1 MKAHELRSLTDGEL
15 LTKLDEAYEELLNL
29 RFNTAIGQQ
38 RNYNQTKT
46 VKRDIARI
54 KTILRERRLAAEL
67 E

>member
-29 RFNTAIGQQ
+29 RFNTSIGQQ
-38 RNYNQTKT
+38 RNYNQASA

-54 KTILRERRLAAEL
+54 KTILRERQLAAEI